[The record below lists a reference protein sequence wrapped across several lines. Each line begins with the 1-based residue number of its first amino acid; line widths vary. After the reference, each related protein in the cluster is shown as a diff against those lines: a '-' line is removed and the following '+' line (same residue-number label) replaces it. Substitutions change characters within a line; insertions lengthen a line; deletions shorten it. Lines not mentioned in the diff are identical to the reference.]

1 MTVSTRQRGTTT
13 VEFALIGVLFFIVLF
28 GTIEFGRLL
37 FTWNTLTEMTRRGA
51 RVAAVCHPIDH
62 ADQIKR
68 ATVFSDPGSGG
79 DSPYLLNLT
88 PANVTVDYLNEA
100 GDEVDPCDPAVPLCT
115 IFYVRVSITD
125 DAVDP
130 APGYQHEMLIPTFG
144 LTPTSP
150 PFATTIPSESLG
162 LIPGGRHPMPVR
174 LIS

>member
-28 GTIEFGRLL
+28 GIIEFGRLL

-88 PANVTVDYLNEA
+88 PDEVEVDYLDEA
-100 GDEVDPCDPAVPLCT
+100 GDEADPAAVPLST

-125 DAVDP
+125 DALDP
-130 APGYQHEMLIPTFG
+130 APGYQHEMLIPTFS
-144 LTPTSP
+144 LAPTSP

-162 LIPGGRHPMPVR
+162 IIPGGGTQCPFG
-174 LIS
+174 

>member
-1 MTVSTRQRGTTT
+1 MTVGTRQRGTTT

-28 GTIEFGRLL
+28 GIIEFGRLL

-62 ADQIKR
+62 AAQIRR
-68 ATVFSDPGSGG
+68 ATVFRDPASAGP
-79 DSPYLLNLT
+79 SPYLLNLT
-88 PANVTVDYLNEA
+88 PNEVQVDYLNEA
-100 GDEVDPCDPAVPLCT
+100 GDETDPAALST

-125 DAVDP
+125 DTLDP

-162 LIPGGRHPMPVR
+162 LIPGGATQCPFG
-174 LIS
+174 

>member
-28 GTIEFGRLL
+28 GIIEFGRLL

-62 ADQIKR
+62 AAQIRR
-68 ATVFSDPGSGG
+68 ATVFSDPALGG

-88 PANVTVDYLNEA
+88 PANVTVDYLNAA
-100 GDEVDPCDPAVPLCT
+100 GDTVDPAAGLGGV
-115 IFYVRVSITD
+115 FYVRVGISD
-125 DAVDP
+125 DSAD
-130 APGYQHEMLIPTFG
+130 ATPGYQHEMLIPTFS
-144 LTPTSP
+144 LTATSS

-162 LIPGGRHPMPVR
+162 LIPGGGTQCPFG
-174 LIS
+174 